1 MILKIMRRITGL
13 SILLL
18 FSYYSIAHAAPT
30 ISNVSGTVADG
41 QTITIFGSGFGNG
54 PNVVLYDEFEGG
66 VDGETISAA
75 ATVGSWAKVG
85 NPTNPTNAPYYDPVA
100 HSGSHSMRA
109 VDSDSSRENVAT
121 AKFPDT
127 TEFFQS
133 WWVQVPAGERFP
145 GAGAPGR
152 FPSKDLGECI
162 SCFKMTW
169 ISENGLWSG
178 GGNDICLGTWVAQ
191 TMQFQGNDVSSPVIA
206 YVGNSWW
213 RWGKWMR
220 FSVWFKAN
228 GLSNGQGKFRVLA
241 EGEGWTYANEG
252 ISGVMMHTSP
262 YLWNTMNV
270 AGWAGGTGYVVYDD
284 YYLATGPNSQARVGI
299 GDAPTYAGSKNIAL
313 LTPVSWSDSTIT
325 AVVRKGS
332 FSNLSNVFFYVTD
345 ANGNVNAN
353 GLLGCTQCPRAP
365 TNLAVQ

>member
-1 MILKIMRRITGL
+1 MVYDVVRRIPGL

-18 FSYYSIAHAAPT
+18 FCSYSIVHAAPA
-30 ISNVSGTVADG
+30 ISNVNGTVAEG
-41 QTITIFGSGFGNG
+41 QTITLFGSGFGNG
-54 PNVVLYDEFEGG
+54 PNLVLYDEFEGG
-66 VDGETISAA
+66 ADGETISVA

-85 NPTNPTNAPYYDPVA
+85 NPTDPTNAPWYDPVA

-109 VDSDSSRENVAT
+109 ADFDGSGENVAS

-152 FPSKDLGECI
+152 FPNKDLGECV

-178 GGNDICLGTWVAQ
+178 GGSDVVLGSWINGSAW
-191 TMQFQGNDVSSPVIA
+191 I
-206 YVGNSWW
+206 VGNSTPSTILVMGNEWW

-220 FSVWFKAN
+220 ISVWLKAN
-228 GLSNGQGKFRVLA
+228 GTSAGQGKVRVLS
-241 EGEGWTYANEG
+241 EGEGWTYVNES
-252 ISGVMMHTSP
+252 ISHQMTYDSP
-262 YLWNTMNV
+262 YRWNTMNV
-270 AGWAGGTGYVVYDD
+270 AGWGAGGYLVYDD
-284 YYLATGPNSQARVGI
+284 YYLATGPNAQARVEI
-299 GDAPTYAGSKNIAL
+299 GDAPTYAGSKNLAL
-313 LTPVSWSDSTIT
+313 LTPVSWSDGAIT

-332 FSNLSNVFFYVTD
+332 FSNLNNAYLYVTD

-353 GLLGCTQCPRAP
+353 GFLSCFQCPRAP
-365 TNLAVQ
+365 SNLAVQ